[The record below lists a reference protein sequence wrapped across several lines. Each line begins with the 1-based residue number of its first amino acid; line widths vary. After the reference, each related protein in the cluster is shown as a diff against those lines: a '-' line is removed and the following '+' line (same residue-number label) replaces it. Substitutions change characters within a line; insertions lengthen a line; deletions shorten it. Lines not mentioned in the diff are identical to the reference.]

1 VNIRHLSVNAVI
13 VGEFIMPP
21 EDLLIWPDGFWCF
34 REELRENM
42 LRGGDYRVVL
52 EGSEEWIKLTKT
64 IIPTPL
70 RDKPL

>member
-1 VNIRHLSVNAVI
+1 
-13 VGEFIMPP
+13 MPP

-42 LRGGDYRVVL
+42 LRGGGYRVVL
-52 EGSEEWIKLTKT
+52 KGSEEWIKLTKA